1 MIRHVDMFF
10 GKDGHILHRK
20 SINQR
25 FSVHGRAA
33 ILITHSRA

>member
-25 FSVHGRAA
+25 FPVHGRAESP
-33 ILITHSRA
+33 IIS